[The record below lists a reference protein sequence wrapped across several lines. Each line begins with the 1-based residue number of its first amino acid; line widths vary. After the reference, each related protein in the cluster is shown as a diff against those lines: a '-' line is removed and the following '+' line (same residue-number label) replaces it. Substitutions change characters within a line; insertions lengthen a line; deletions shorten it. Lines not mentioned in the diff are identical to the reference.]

1 MRTIRTDL
9 AVEAHEYYTEGGKHV
24 PQGVEMKKTEMDGCS
39 ITRVRILSEQGET
52 ALHKPQGEYIT
63 IEIRDIMR
71 LSAQGQEAAGGVLGR
86 QIRQLLEGCGI
97 SGEDE
102 ILVIGLGNWDITPDA
117 LGPKTISKLVVTRH
131 LLEYMPEVVEQ
142 GTRSVCAMSPG
153 VLGITGIETGEIVK
167 GLVERVKPKAVI
179 AIDALASRSTE
190 RVGVTVQ
197 LSDTGIS
204 PGSGI
209 GNRRKEL
216 TRRTLGIPV
225 IAIGVPMVVDAATI
239 ADDALDAVIEKL
251 GESADKQKPFYE
263 MLKSLEGEER
273 YELIRQSLGKGLA
286 EMIVTPKEVDAM
298 IEESSSVLSDG
309 INKGIYSSEFLRQVS

>member
-9 AVEAHEYYTEGGKHV
+9 AIEAHEYYTEGGKNV
-24 PQGVEMKKTEMDGCS
+24 PEGVELQETEIEGCN
-39 ITRVRILSEQGET
+39 ITQVRILSEQGEQ

-63 IEIRDIMR
+63 VEIRDIMR
-71 LSAQGQEAAGGVLGR
+71 LSAQGQEAIAGVLGR
-86 QIRQLLEGCGI
+86 QVKQLLEGRGI
-97 SGEDE
+97 REEDE

-117 LGPKTISKLVVTRH
+117 LGPKTISKLFVTRH
-131 LLEYMPEVVEQ
+131 LVEYMPEVVEQ

-216 TRRTLGIPV
+216 SQRTLGVPV

-239 ADDALDAVIEKL
+239 ADDALDAVIGKL
-251 GESADKQKPFYE
+251 GESADKQSPFYE
-263 MLKSLEGEER
+263 MLKRLEEEER
-273 YELIRQSLGKGLA
+273 YDLIRQSLGSGLA
-286 EMIVTPKEVDAM
+286 DMIVTPKEIDAM
-298 IEESSSVLSDG
+298 IEEISDVLSDG
-309 INKGIYSSEFLRQVS
+309 INKGIYSPEFLQQVS